1 MAKKEIKKDEL
12 FNKNESYE
20 LNPDTLEHIAG
31 GQQGFTDRF
40 DTYRYLDDEER
51 KKLFNR

>member
-12 FNKNESYE
+12 FNTNESYE